1 MIQAKKTPS
10 KSSIKVA
17 GKSGAKLSSKTSA
30 KSEETIQSW
39 LQLGQLRF
47 EKCELKESQVAF
59 SMALQT
65 AKRAGDL
72 RLTMEALAGLLRV
85 SSESLDEISTQKL
98 DQNLEELMQK
108 YPSEIPPMAWYC
120 KAVVARHRKHPQIA
134 QKNIH
139 LYLQSLEKEK
149 SKKSGSATATGLSIE
164 EAAAKGWTLLSAIF
178 LQKGKYRRAQWLA
191 ETLLSQVGSSQF
203 RGINGILYMVIA
215 TCHERYRNHEQ
226 ALSWY
231 QKSHASFLAE
241 HNWYYHLYVLLAY
254 ARVYRMQQN
263 YPQAYW
269 HVDLVDKAAPGA
281 EFGLLRREIAIEKV
295 KLEQDAVDLTIDSRK
310 GVIKTRESGQISLRK
325 QYVLLHILEA
335 LSKAHSKPGED
346 MERGLSKSEIIQ
358 HVWNEP
364 YRPEAHDN
372 KLYYNINRLRKLI
385 EPDVRKP
392 QYLLNWKEGYRLAP
406 GLRVQYLG
414 GQKNLAQP
422 GSADDDLGES

>member
-1 MIQAKKTPS
+1 MIQTKKTSS
-10 KSSIKVA
+10 KSSV
-17 GKSGAKLSSKTSA
+17 KSPDKLAVKSAVKAPTKGASKTSSKSSS

-85 SSESLDEISTQKL
+85 SSESLDEV
-98 DQNLEELMQK
+98 
-108 YPSEIPPMAWYC
+108 SEIPPMAWYC
-120 KAVVARHRKHPQIA
+120 KAVVARHRKHPQCA
-134 QKNIH
+134 QRNVH
-139 LYLQSLEKEK
+139 AYLQSLEKEK
-149 SKKSGSATATGLSIE
+149 LRKNGTITAAGLSIE
-164 EAAAKGWTLLSAIF
+164 EAAAKGWTLLAAIF
-178 LQKGKYRRAQWLA
+178 VQRGKFRRAQWLA
-191 ETLLSQVGSSQF
+191 ETLLHQIGPSQL

-215 TCHERYRNHEQ
+215 TCQERYRNYDQ

-269 HVDLVDKAAPGA
+269 HVDLVDKAAPGS
-281 EFGLLRREIAIEKV
+281 EFGLLRREIAIEKA

-310 GVIKTRESGQISLRK
+310 GMVKTRESGQISLRK

-414 GQKNLAQP
+414 GQRNSAQLDATGLA
-422 GSADDDLGES
+422 ESDGQEQ